1 MFKHEDG
8 IEVAWNKVP
17 LQNLESVSIQRI
29 YAEMGLLKS
38 LRNKKTIVLYTAWLN
53 KSTGNVNFITEVFTL
68 GTLRQYRQKHRHV
81 SMRTVKN
88 WARQTLEGLHYLHNH
103 TPCIIHRDL
112 NCSNIFVNGNTGILK
127 IGDLGL
133 AATLG
138 NDHVAHTI
146 IGTPEFMA
154 PELYEE
160 DYDELVDIYSF
171 GMCLLEMI
179 TLEIPYSE
187 CHCIAQIY
195 KNMSSSIGPA
205 ALEKVTDQESR
216 QLIENA

>member
-1 MFKHEDG
+1 
-8 IEVAWNKVP
+8 
-17 LQNLESVSIQRI
+17 
-29 YAEMGLLKS
+29 
-38 LRNKKTIVLYTAWLN
+38 
-53 KSTGNVNFITEVFTL
+53 
-68 GTLRQYRQKHRHV
+68 
-81 SMRTVKN
+81 MRAVRS
-88 WARQTLEGLHYLHNH
+88 WAQQILEGLHYLHNH

-112 NCSNIFVNGNTGILK
+112 NCNNIFVNGNTGILN

-138 NDHVAHTI
+138 NDHVAQTI
-146 IGTPEFMA
+146 IGTLEFMA
-154 PELYEE
+154 PKLYEE

-187 CHCIAQIY
+187 CCCIAQIY
-195 KNMSSSIGPA
+195 KKVSSGIRPA

-216 QLIENA
+216 QLIENS